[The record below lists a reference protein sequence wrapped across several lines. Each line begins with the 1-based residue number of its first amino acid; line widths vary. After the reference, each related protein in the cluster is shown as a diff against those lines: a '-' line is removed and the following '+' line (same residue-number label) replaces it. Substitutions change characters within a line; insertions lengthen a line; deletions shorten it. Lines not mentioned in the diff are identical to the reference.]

1 MMKNS
6 IRVLAPAFSGDRMV
20 KQYTERFYLSI
31 ADRHERLAA
40 DGYAKAKELTAWKSR
55 VREAWCDVEV
65 TWVKNGGAPEVTVGE
80 EIEVAAKVRLGTL
93 DPSDV
98 VVQAYFSSLRP
109 DGTLRDGRGVSLA
122 WMGCENDEH
131 LYAGRIPC
139 RSSGLHGYAVRV
151 LPCHDDVLVPNE
163 MPVVAWEEI
172 G

>member
-1 MMKNS
+1 MK
-6 IRVLAPAFSGDRMV
+6 D
-20 KQYTERFYLSI
+20 
-31 ADRHERLAA
+31 
-40 DGYAKAKELTAWKSR
+40 
-55 VREAWCDVEV
+55 
-65 TWVKNGGAPEVTVGE
+65 GGAPEVTVGE

-98 VVQAYFSSLRP
+98 VGRPTSASTP

-122 WMGCENDEH
+122 WMGCENAEH